1 MYSFIISISQIKLNK
16 HIIYCFTS
24 IRRNPIF
31 TDFGVETDQLNQNV
45 HQIMNIDV
53 ICHFRQNTK
62 LGIIYSQQCK
72 I

>member
-31 TDFGVETDQLNQNV
+31 TDFDVDTDQLKPQYDTSV
-45 HQIMNIDV
+45 PKYKKQERGYGAKTE
-53 ICHFRQNTK
+53 C
-62 LGIIYSQQCK
+62 L
-72 I
+72 

>member
-31 TDFGVETDQLNQNV
+31 TDFDVDTDQLKPQYDTSV
-45 HQIMNIDV
+45 P
-53 ICHFRQNTK
+53 K
-62 LGIIYSQQCK
+62 Y
-72 I
+72 

>member
-1 MYSFIISISQIKLNK
+1 MYSFIISISQIELNK

-31 TDFGVETDQLNQNV
+31 TDFDVETDQLNQNV

>member
-1 MYSFIISISQIKLNK
+1 MYSFIISISQIKLN
-16 HIIYCFTS
+16 
-24 IRRNPIF
+24 PIF
-31 TDFGVETDQLNQNV
+31 TDFDVETDQLYQNV